1 MNNSTLITGLIRAKR
16 TPHVLLANGDNFRI
30 IKSTK
35 AKDAD
40 YYSLDFKGVFN
51 PSTVTLNMISEAL
64 KY

>member
-1 MNNSTLITGLIRAKR
+1 MNNPSLITGLLRAKR
-16 TPHVLLANGDNFRI
+16 TPHVLLANGNNFRI
-30 IKSTK
+30 IKSSK

-51 PSTVTLNMISEAL
+51 PLTVTLNMIYEAM